1 MVNFTYFGEGGR
13 RGLWE
18 GPKSETETLI
28 LVISQVKAICGFHCL
43 SLFIGFLSISTFKCL
58 FKAFLHL
65 FWIPLQC
72 SSLHC
77 SQGLFH
83 HLFIIHHHLNH
94 LHHGHNPFPH
104 ITMVMIIHHISHC
117 NNHNNENSQRTF
129 LTYPPPPTMYCSP
142 TSLPATSLYASTD
155 VPGHHDPHTQATS
168 RCIFSFYRFLSILP
182 AGLHFHQVRRQ
193 HLHQLRLRQRCRQCR
208 LWVLHILWGLHHIQ
222 NVLDNW
228 RQKKGIFRTE

>member
-155 VPGHHDPHTQATS
+155 VPGHHDPHTQAAS
-168 RCIFSFYRFLSILP
+168 LYIFSQYFLQVCTFIKSVGSIYISYAFAKGVDSVAFEFCTFYEVCKTVLKNQNS
-182 AGLHFHQVRRQ
+182 VRQ
-193 HLHQLRLRQRCRQCR
+193 QQQ
-208 LWVLHILWGLHHIQ
+208 Q
-222 NVLDNW
+222 
-228 RQKKGIFRTE
+228 Q